1 MTTSHVA
8 CSLSKRSNPGLAGV
22 SMIRTCVSLIL
33 LLFVVQPSLAFQEVE
48 YMGRLE
54 PELRAEN
61 PMAGVTLRPATDQD
75 KLLLPALADGDI
87 VYAGAMNIGLDKQK
101 NALNIF
107 VIKSSDE
114 KRASYLYVDL
124 NQDGK
129 LTADE
134 RFEYAQD
141 AATGSIVKQA
151 IIRIPLNGAIFK
163 SYPVRLSLP
172 NAAPGGD
179 GPRGP
184 FLLKSLFTVARGTVD
199 IDGRKTLVEY
209 SVSPTGEIDPTTGNV
224 AVDCDGDGKID
235 RNLFSSLESLTARN
249 ESIVFRVD
257 KYYVSTKLVDTT
269 NGRIILRAH
278 PASDYTRIEMR
289 LGTEVPDF
297 TFVDFEGK
305 ARRLSDFRGKYVLLD
320 FWGTWCAPCVA
331 QIPHLKEV
339 YEKYRNRGFEI
350 LGMDREMDD
359 KQTAEK
365 VKKFLA
371 DKGVTWTGATSE
383 SVRDVVEKRFRI
395 GVYPTTFLL
404 DPQGRIVNLG
414 VGSGVMTTLDKVL
427 PAK

>member
-1 MTTSHVA
+1 MKRISVSVTFIWLLVQLSPAAVA
-8 CSLSKRSNPGLAGV
+8 V
-22 SMIRTCVSLIL
+22 
-33 LLFVVQPSLAFQEVE
+33 QEVQ

-54 PELRAEN
+54 PELTAGQ
-61 PMAGVTLRPATDQD
+61 PMAGVSLKPATDQD
-75 KLLLPALADGDI
+75 KRLLPSIADGDT
-87 VYAGAMNIGLDKQK
+87 VYVGVMNIGEGKQK
-101 NALNIF
+101 NPLNIF
-107 VIKSSDE
+107 VIRSSDE
-114 KRASYLYVDL
+114 TRSSYLYVDL

-134 RFEYAQD
+134 RVNYTQD
-141 AATGSIVKQA
+141 AATGSTIKQA
-151 IIRIPLNGAIFK
+151 IVRMPLNGVLFK
-163 SYPVRLSLP
+163 SYPVRLSIP
-172 NAAPGGD
+172 TAAPGGD

-184 FLLKSLFTVARGTVD
+184 FLLKSLYTVARGSVD

-235 RNLFSSLESLTARN
+235 RNLFSSLESLSARN

-257 KYYVSTKLVDTT
+257 KQYVSTKLVDTT
-269 NGRIILRAH
+269 DGRIILRGH

-297 TFVDFEGK
+297 TFVDFEGRSRK
-305 ARRLSDFRGKYVLLD
+305 LSEFRGKYVLLD
-320 FWGTWCAPCVA
+320 FWGTWCGPCIA

-339 YEKYRNRGFEI
+339 YEKYHDRGFEI

-371 DKGVTWTGATSE
+371 DKGVTWAQATSE
-383 SVRDVVEKRFRI
+383 SISDLVEKRFRI

-404 DPQGRIVNLG
+404 DPQGFAPGTSMSNLDLTAADVSQIVSDLKAH
-414 VGSGVMTTLDKVL
+414 SGR
-427 PAK
+427 